1 MVSIQ
6 QEDLTLMRN
15 CMAALLVLALYFF
28 LMKLVVEQKHKELL
42 AKYNELLEYKK
53 ELENRVYQLLY
64 ENNDKFKP

>member
-1 MVSIQ
+1 
-6 QEDLTLMRN
+6 
-15 CMAALLVLALYFF
+15 
-28 LMKLVVEQKHKELL
+28 MKLVVEQKHKELL